1 MTSFNGIL
9 CLCCGLT
16 RLQWAGAGARGPTGG
31 EDGTGAFRGQRG
43 SAEGE
48 SGSVWK
54 MEVIPSANGSVVGW
68 ERKRGVK
75 EASVA
80 FGLNNWKH

>member
-9 CLCCGLT
+9 SLCCGLT
-16 RLQWAGAGARGPTGG
+16 RLPWAGAGARGAPRG
-31 EDGTGAFRGQRG
+31 EDGTGAFRWPCG
-43 SAEGE
+43 SAEAG
-48 SGSVWK
+48 SGSVRK
-54 MEVIPSANGSVVGW
+54 VEVIPSANGSVVGW